1 VTAHLKRWEGAH
13 AGWVSLKL
21 MSSEIAKISSAD
33 GVKASGRQ
41 HGGTRKR
48 ERVTGTAE
56 SQTPRMYGNFTR
68 ENRETLLP
76 SAVVNWRNGGRKR

>member
-1 VTAHLKRWEGAH
+1 MQA
-13 AGWVSLKL
+13 WVSLKL

-41 HGGTRKR
+41 HGGTRNR

-68 ENRETLLP
+68 ENREALLL
-76 SAVVNWRNGGRKR
+76 SVAARRRNGGRKR

>member
-1 VTAHLKRWEGAH
+1 MKRWEEAH

-21 MSSEIAKISSAD
+21 MSSEIIKTGCAD
-33 GVKASGRQ
+33 GVRSPGRQ

-68 ENRETLLP
+68 ENREALLL
-76 SAVVNWRNGGRKR
+76 SAAARLRNGGRKR

>member
-1 VTAHLKRWEGAH
+1 MQA
-13 AGWVSLKL
+13 WVSLKS

-41 HGGTRKR
+41 HVGTRNR

-56 SQTPRMYGNFTR
+56 SQTSCMYGNFTR
-68 ENRETLLP
+68 ENRPDGPLRGLSETLLL
-76 SAVVNWRNGGRKR
+76 SVAARRWNGGRKR